1 MSTSASTVTGVTSAT
16 ASTAP
21 RDVST
26 RRRTKRL
33 RHRATST
40 ALTVFTW
47 VVTLGFFFPVAWMV
61 FTAFKTEAAAA
72 TKTPTIFTSLSFDR
86 FAEVLDRGFGVYLL
100 NSLTASVMSTV
111 IVLLLAIP
119 AAYGLSIRPIIKSQ
133 DALFFFISTRFMP
146 IAAAIIPIY
155 LLLQNFGL
163 LDNISALSV
172 LYVGMNLPLA
182 VWMMRSFF
190 SEVPLEIVEA
200 AQIDGANFFTELVRV
215 VLPIVAPG
223 IAAAALICFIF
234 AWNEYFLANLL
245 TSTMARTTPPF
256 LGSFVDGRGQFLAVL
271 SAASTLAV
279 LPVVLAGWI
288 AQKRLVTGLAM
299 GAIK

>member
-1 MSTSASTVTGVTSAT
+1 MS
-16 ASTAP
+16 AP
-21 RDVST
+21 RPV
-26 RRRTKRL
+26 RKVPVRKRAVGAAITL
-33 RHRATST
+33 
-40 ALTVFTW
+40 VTW
-47 VVTLGFFFPVAWMV
+47 VIVLGFFFPVAWMV
-61 FTAFKTEAAAA
+61 FTAFKSESAAA
-72 TKTPTIFTSLSFDR
+72 TSTPTFFTELSLDR
-86 FAEVLDRGFGVYLL
+86 FQAVLDRGFAAYLT

-119 AAYGLSIRPIIKSQ
+119 AAYGLSVRPLIKST

-146 IAAAIIPIY
+146 VAAAIIPIY
-155 LLLQNFGL
+155 LVLQGL
-163 LDNISALSV
+163 GALDNISALSI

-190 SEVPLEIVEA
+190 AEVPLEIIEA
-200 AQIDGANFFTELVRV
+200 AQIDGARFWTELVRV

-245 TSTMARTTPPF
+245 TSTVARTTPPF

-271 SAASTLAV
+271 SAAATLAV
-279 LPVVLAGWI
+279 LPVVIAGWL
-288 AQKRLVTGLAM
+288 AQKRLVRGLAM